1 MRIKPLITACLL
13 SSLSIATS
21 LKAESLIDIYNLAT
35 SNDPQF
41 LSQGAQLEANMQQS
55 NQAFSTLLPSL
66 SGSYDYS
73 YSRSGSSQTTFTT
86 FFGASTGS
94 ESKRDGYSLSLR
106 QSIYNYS
113 DWISYDQSK
122 RRVEQAKVR
131 FKANQQDLVV
141 RVSQTYFDVL
151 SAKDNLEFAK
161 AEQTAIKQELEQT
174 KQRYDVGL
182 IAITDVHEA
191 QARFDQSEADRI
203 SAQNRL
209 DNAHEA
215 LREITGTYTENL
227 NSLNSNIPLLSPE
240 PAEITDWVQVAK
252 ESNLSVVA
260 ANMDV
265 YIARQDTK
273 RRFGGHLPNVSLS
286 ANYSDTT
293 TDPAGQIANTDSYSI
308 SGSLQVS
315 VPIYSGGITNS
326 RVKEGE
332 ALFKKASFDLESA
345 LRGTIRSTRSAYLG
359 VKASISGIKALQQ
372 SVISQESALEATQA
386 GFDVGS
392 RTIVD
397 VLLSTRTLYNARSSL
412 STARYN
418 YVMAILRL
426 KQAAGI
432 LTGDDLLEINKW
444 MTQTTN

>member
-1 MRIKPLITACLL
+1 MSIKPLVAACILG
-13 SSLSIATS
+13 SLSIATS
-21 LKAESLIDIYNLAT
+21 LKAESLIEIYNLAT
-35 SNDPQF
+35 ANDPKF
-41 LSQGAQLEANMQQS
+41 LSSGATLDANLQQS
-55 NQAFSTLLPSL
+55 SQAMSALLPNL

-113 DWISYDQSK
+113 DWVSFDQSK

-131 FKANQQDLVV
+131 YKSMQQDLII

-151 SAKDNLEFAK
+151 AAQDNLEFAK
-161 AEQTAIKQELEQT
+161 AEQVAIKQELEQT
-174 KQRYDVGL
+174 KQRYEVGL
-182 IAITDVHEA
+182 IAKTDVHEA

-203 SAQNRL
+203 RAKNNL

-215 LREITGTYTENL
+215 LREITGRYTDAL
-227 NSLNSNIPLLSPE
+227 NTLNDDIPLLSPE
-240 PAEITDWVQVAK
+240 PAQIDDWVQVAK
-252 ESNLSVVA
+252 ESNLDVIA

-286 ANYSDTT
+286 ASYSDST
-293 TDPAGQIANTDSYSI
+293 TDPAGPISNTDSYSV
-308 SGSLQVS
+308 SGSISVS
-315 VPIYSGGITNS
+315 VPIYSGGLTNS
-326 RVKEGE
+326 RVKEGQ
-332 ALFKKASFDLESA
+332 ALFKKATYDLESA
-345 LRGTIRSTRSAYLG
+345 MRGTIRTTRSSYLG
-359 VKASISGIKALQQ
+359 VEASISGIKALQQ

-418 YVMAILRL
+418 YVMAILKL

-444 MTQTTN
+444 MTAN